1 MTASTHIVSAPAA
14 SLLLTAALLAAL
26 AGCGSKSKQP
36 APPAPTTPGPTTV
49 QPLSAATQSAPMS
62 VPAAP
67 PSAAAQQQ
75 AQKTAQGAIE
85 LLEVGNEEQARSDL
99 QNALSLDPG
108 NKLAQN
114 LIRQMT
120 EDPQAAL
127 GKESFP
133 YVVRS
138 GDTLSRIAGR
148 FLGDIYSFHIL
159 ARYNHIKVP
168 RQVGEGTTLRIPGKA
183 PTAAALAAPAPARA
197 EPRRAD
203 PPAAAAAPAPAAPAP
218 VAEASSTGAETAF
231 RSGDAATKAGMYEKA
246 LGDYRRAA
254 SLGHPSAAVQ
264 ADATAKRLIDIHSRN
279 AHAAMARQDL
289 DGAIRSWD
297 QVLEIDAN
305 NETARLEKQK
315 ALRLK
320 DKVKALPS

>member
-1 MTASTHIVSAPAA
+1 MTASTRIASAPAA

-36 APPAPTTPGPTTV
+36 ASPAATTPGSTTV
-49 QPLSAATQSAPMS
+49 APLSATTQSAPMS

-85 LLEVGNEEQARSDL
+85 LLEVGNEEQARSEL
-99 QNALSLDPG
+99 QNALALDPG

-114 LIRQMT
+114 LMRQMT

-159 ARYNHIKVP
+159 ARYNGIKVP
-168 RQVGEGTTLRIPGKA
+168 RQVGEGQTLRIPGKA
-183 PTAAALAAPAPARA
+183 PSAAALAAPAPVRA
-197 EPRRAD
+197 EPRRAE
-203 PPAAAAAPAPAAPAP
+203 PAAPAAAPAAPAP
-218 VAEASSTGAETAF
+218 VAEASSTAAETAF

-254 SLGHPSAAVQ
+254 GLGHPSAAAQ